1 MSFSTLSLH
10 DFVQALAS
18 PQPTP
23 GGGTAAAA
31 AGAMGVGLLMMVAG
45 LPRTR
50 GNTDDERATLAAVRE
65 RLAPLADGLE
75 RCADQDAEA
84 FDAVMAAYRLPKSSD
99 EEKAARRAAIA
110 AAMRGATEAPLETL
124 RLTVEALESVETVAT
139 IGNASATSD
148 VGVGR
153 GLLMAA
159 AAGAAANVQINL
171 DGLGDEAYR
180 AEATGRMEALLAR
193 ARDADG
199 RVGARSGRV

>member
-1 MSFSTLSLH
+1 MSFSSLSLH

-50 GNTDDERATLAAVRE
+50 GNTDEERATLGAVRE
-65 RLAPLADGLE
+65 RLIPLADALE
-75 RCADQDAEA
+75 HCADRDAEA
-84 FDAVMAAYRLPKSSD
+84 FDAVMAAYRLPKASD
-99 EEKAARRAAIA
+99 EEKSARRAAIG
-110 AAMRGATEAPLETL
+110 AAMRGATEAPIETL

-148 VGVGR
+148 VAVGAA
-153 GLLMAA
+153 LLMAA
-159 AAGAAANVQINL
+159 ASGAAANVRINL
-171 DGLGDEAYR
+171 DGLADDAYR
-180 AEATGRMEALLAR
+180 AEATSRVDELTAR
-193 ARDADG
+193 ARNADS
-199 RVGARSGRV
+199 RFRAAID